1 MSLKL
6 SRNKVNYITKLIIDY
21 IQQNEELDYIGELEN
36 IRFKTFH
43 LIMNELKAFED
54 IEEKA
59 KYRISSQKKSVPES
73 SREWEILFR
82 KYSNEELDKLGKIW

>member
-6 SRNKVNYITKLIIDY
+6 SRNKVNHITKLIIDY
-21 IQQNEELDYIGELEN
+21 IQQNEELDYVGELEN
-36 IRFKTFH
+36 IRFKAFH
-43 LIMNELKAFED
+43 LIMNELKVFED

>member
-21 IQQNEELDYIGELEN
+21 IQQNEELDYVGELEN

>member
-59 KYRISSQKKSVPES
+59 KYRISSQKKNVPES

>member
-6 SRNKVNYITKLIIDY
+6 SRNKVNHITKLIVDY
-21 IQQNEELDYIGELEN
+21 IQQNEELDYVDELEN
-36 IRFKTFH
+36 IRFKIFH
-43 LIMNELKAFED
+43 LIMNELKVFED

>member
-6 SRNKVNYITKLIIDY
+6 SRNKVNHITKLIIDY
-21 IQQNEELDYIGELEN
+21 IQQNEELDYVGELEN
-36 IRFKTFH
+36 IRFKIFH
-43 LIMNELKAFED
+43 LTMNELKVFED

>member
-21 IQQNEELDYIGELEN
+21 IQQNEELDYVGELEN

-59 KYRISSQKKSVPES
+59 KYRISSQKKNVPES

>member
-6 SRNKVNYITKLIIDY
+6 SRNKVNHITKLIIDY
-21 IQQNEELDYIGELEN
+21 VQQNEELDYVGELEN
-36 IRFKTFH
+36 IRFKIFH
-43 LIMNELKAFED
+43 LIMNELKVFED